1 VGTDGGVFS
10 NDDLVDR
17 RYRANNKV
25 MPQTDIEYEREQ
37 MSNPKHHI
45 HTDDEGE
52 IYSRNKKYDRYNPS
66 SKRSFQPGDMN
77 IMD

>member
-1 VGTDGGVFS
+1 
-10 NDDLVDR
+10 
-17 RYRANNKV
+17 
-25 MPQTDIEYEREQ
+25 
-37 MSNPKHHI
+37 MSNPKHNI

-52 IYSRNKKYDRYNPS
+52 IYSRNKKYDRYNPN

>member
-1 VGTDGGVFS
+1 
-10 NDDLVDR
+10 
-17 RYRANNKV
+17 
-25 MPQTDIEYEREQ
+25 

-45 HTDDEGE
+45 HTDDEVE
-52 IYSRNKKYDRYNPS
+52 IYSRNKKYDRYNPN